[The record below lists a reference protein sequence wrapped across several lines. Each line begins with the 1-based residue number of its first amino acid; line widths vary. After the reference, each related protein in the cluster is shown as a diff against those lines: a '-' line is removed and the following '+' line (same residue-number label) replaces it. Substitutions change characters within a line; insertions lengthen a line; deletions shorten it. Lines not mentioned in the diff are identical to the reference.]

1 MALRAVYFDLDGT
14 LLDDDQRVPAALFP
28 AIARAQQRGWKVGI
42 ATGRRA
48 TTTLPYAEAIGVDA
62 PCVLFNGARVTTAD
76 LVTPLFHT
84 TLPRVSSLKV
94 IRRVLQMEMYVGAYV
109 DERLLIDPR
118 MPEPRSVMAS
128 AALSA
133 RETVDLLQLEK
144 APVKLL
150 FIDEPERLAE
160 LRAALT
166 NERLIPPG
174 AHLVRSNPR
183 FLELLPDG
191 VNKATGLWRC
201 AAHLGIDASE
211 ILCFGDDENDREML
225 EVCGLGIAMSHGPPS
240 VHEAADRVIAREDI
254 AAVLDELTSQSHQ
267 ATTTASP
274 PST

>member
-1 MALRAVYFDLDGT
+1 MVLRAVYFDLDGT

-28 AIARAQQRGWKVGI
+28 AILRAQQRGLMVGI

-48 TTTLPYAEAIGVDA
+48 TTTLPYAEAINVDA

-76 LVTPLFHT
+76 LLTPLFHT

-94 IRRVLQMEMYVGAYV
+94 IKRVLDMKIYVAAYV

-118 MPEPRSVMAS
+118 MPEPRSTTAAS
-128 AALSA
+128 ALSS
-133 RETVDLLQLEK
+133 REMVNLLELEK

-150 FIDEPERLAE
+150 FVDEPERLAE
-160 LRAALT
+160 LRAVLVS
-166 NERLIPPG
+166 ERLIPPA

-201 AAHLGIDASE
+201 AAHLGIDPGE
-211 ILCFGDDENDREML
+211 MLCFGDDENDIEML
-225 EVCGLGIAMSHGPPS
+225 EVCGLGIAMSHAPTT
-240 VHEAADRVIAREDI
+240 VKEAADRVIAREDL
-254 AAVLDELTSQSHQ
+254 AAVLDEITQ
-267 ATTTASP
+267 AMTTAST